1 VWDAAGKVVK
11 ETIRL
16 EEMVTRNGKRHR
28 FANAWDCFSRLREL
42 LPKKLRK
49 HLENKPWD
57 DWEAN
62 GDERILKK
70 TPFKVSRRF
79 VGFATEDH
87 LEFKEKSNEYRN
99 IVFTDRQ
106 NVPKTQAIDGTQALH
121 FVASSEEQHADP
133 NKRKICTAI
142 MPCSC
147 LSCRGKTEKEV
158 CLFGEFWRAKD
169 HWTQEKVFDPFAQA
183 RQQQY
188 KLTSEEE
195 LQLKAKLGA
204 DKITVAAMKQ
214 YLRLRG
220 LRVSGKKKELVDR
233 ILSHEDGA
241 PTLAVDCIEE
251 LDNGEAPEA
260 ESDDEDEELV
270 NKE

>member
-1 VWDAAGKVVK
+1 
-11 ETIRL
+11 
-16 EEMVTRNGKRHR
+16 
-28 FANAWDCFSRLREL
+28 
-42 LPKKLRK
+42 
-49 HLENKPWD
+49 
-57 DWEAN
+57 
-62 GDERILKK
+62 
-70 TPFKVSRRF
+70 
-79 VGFATEDH
+79 
-87 LEFKEKSNEYRN
+87 
-99 IVFTDRQ
+99 
-106 NVPKTQAIDGTQALH
+106 
-121 FVASSEEQHADP
+121 
-133 NKRKICTAI
+133 
-142 MPCSC
+142 
-147 LSCRGKTEKEV
+147 V
-158 CLFGEFWRAKD
+158 CLFGEFRRAKD
-169 HWTQEKVFDPFAQA
+169 HWTQEKVFDPLAQA